1 MKTTKILQV
10 VVETP
15 EFLKQA
21 MTCMDEASRKSFI
34 DFIAANPLK
43 GDLIVGTGGAR
54 KVRWASDAHTGK
66 SGGVRIIYYYHNQQ
80 MPIFLFTVYGKNQK
94 ANLSQQERNLV
105 KTIISH
111 IVDTYGGTSHE

>member
-1 MKTTKILQV
+1 MKTTKTLQV

-15 EFLKQA
+15 EFLRQA
-21 MTCMDEASRKSFI
+21 ATCMDEACRKSFI
-34 DFIAANPLK
+34 DFIAENPLK

-54 KVRWASDAHTGK
+54 KVRWASDINTGK

-94 ANLSQQERNLV
+94 ANLSQQERNLL

-111 IVDTYGGTSHE
+111 IVNTYGGISHE

>member
-1 MKTTKILQV
+1 
-10 VVETP
+10 
-15 EFLKQA
+15 
-21 MTCMDEASRKSFI
+21 MDEASRKSFI

-54 KVRWASDAHTGK
+54 KVSDAHTGK

>member
-1 MKTTKILQV
+1 MKTIKILQA

-21 MTCMDEASRKSFI
+21 TICMDETSRIAFI
-34 DFIAANPLK
+34 NFIAANPLK

-54 KVRWASDAHTGK
+54 KVRWASNENTGK
-66 SGGVRIIYYYHNQQ
+66 SGGVRIIYYYHHQL

-94 ANLSQQERNLV
+94 ANLSRQERNLV
-105 KTIISH
+105 KTIISQ
-111 IVDTYGGTSHE
+111 IVDLYGETDYE